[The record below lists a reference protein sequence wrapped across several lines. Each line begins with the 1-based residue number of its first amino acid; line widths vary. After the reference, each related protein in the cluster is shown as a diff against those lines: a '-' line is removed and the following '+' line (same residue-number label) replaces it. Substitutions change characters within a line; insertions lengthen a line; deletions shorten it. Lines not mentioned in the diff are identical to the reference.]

1 MSDRQELLKERIIR
15 IQAQGEILRL
25 QYEATV
31 KELEELNT
39 KETPIEKTE

>member
-31 KELEELNT
+31 KELESLN
-39 KETPIEKTE
+39 KEIEPMEEK

>member
-1 MSDRQELLKERIIR
+1 MSDRQELLKERIVR

-31 KELEELNT
+31 KELESLNAQ
-39 KETPIEKTE
+39 EMPIEKTE